1 MRMKPSYGWLL
12 KWILAAILI
21 AVGLTMFF
29 QKDLVFLITGIVIV
43 VFSLFRVVPLVK
55 SLNKEILRTI
65 NLIEIIFD
73 FLLGIL
79 MIYVGYEA
87 INSGN
92 AIDPFWSQVYKYTL
106 SFIFIVRG
114 TVFFYSTV
122 FLEEKTEQIKFWAH
136 IIIFGVGAVIIG
148 LKEFNEA
155 TIAWLLLVVSVLG
168 GGYLIYDG
176 SKGYGKYRQYSLG
189 INIKKE
195 KIKEI
200 EKDKEIE
207 LPTTDQP
214 QPEKEDDRPYI
225 S

>member
-1 MRMKPSYGWLL
+1 MKPSYGWLL

-21 AVGLTMFF
+21 AVGLTMFI
-29 QKDLVFLITGIVIV
+29 QQQLVFLITGMVIV
-43 VFSLFRVVPLVK
+43 VFSLFRVVPLLK
-55 SLNKEILRTI
+55 SLKKEMLRTI

-92 AIDPFWSQVYKYTL
+92 AIDPIWSQVYKYTL
-106 SFIFIVRG
+106 AFIFIVRG

-122 FLEEKTEQIKFWAH
+122 FLEEKTEQIKFWSH
-136 IIIFGVGAVIIG
+136 ILIFGLGALIIG
-148 LKEFNEA
+148 LPNFNEA
-155 TIAWLLLVVSVLG
+155 TIGWLLLVISVLG

-176 SKGYGKYRQYSLG
+176 SGGYRKYREYSLEV
-189 INIKKE
+189 N
-195 KIKEI
+195 
-200 EKDKEIE
+200 KDKEIAKPKDVEKE
-207 LPTTDQP
+207 LPKSDRP
-214 QPEKEDDRPYI
+214 KPEKEDDRPYI

>member
-1 MRMKPSYGWLL
+1 MKPSYGWLL

-73 FLLGIL
+73 FLLGAL
-79 MIYVGYEA
+79 MIYVGYES

-92 AIDPFWSQVYKYTL
+92 AIDPIWSQVYKYTL
-106 SFIFIVRG
+106 AFVFLARG
-114 TVFFYSTV
+114 VVFFYSTV
-122 FLEEKTEQIKFWAH
+122 FLEEKTEQIKFWTH
-136 IIIFGVGAVIIG
+136 IVIFALGALILG
-148 LKEFNEA
+148 LKDFDESA
-155 TIAWLLLVVSVLG
+155 IAWLLLVISLLG
-168 GGYLIYDG
+168 GAYLIYDG
-176 SKGYGKYRQYSLG
+176 SRGYGKYREYSLG
-189 INIKKE
+189 INTKKE
-195 KIKEI
+195 KAKNV
-200 EKDKEIE
+200 EKE
-207 LPTTDQP
+207 LPTTDKP
-214 QPEKEDDRPYI
+214 QPEKDSDRPYI